1 MAALIS
7 LIALCIATTLQFV
20 FPFVESN
27 NGCVTADLIH
37 RDSPLSPLYRPS
49 ETNSERFHK
58 AYLRSI
64 SRLNNHFNTKAAS
77 PEALQAPMV
86 SSGGEYFINISIG
99 TPGVELIGI
108 ADTASDLTWIQCK
121 PCYKCYKQNPPIFD
135 PKQSSTSENV
145 TCQSESCLRL
155 EKDKRCETN
164 GNTCQ
169 FYYSYADGSYTTGN
183 VGTEIFVISSKT
195 SPDQSTFPNIV
206 YGCGNNNTGTFDEVG
221 SGIVGLGG
229 GPLSLISQITKS
241 IGGKFSYCLV
251 PTSSQG
257 NATSKINFGEI
268 GLVPG
273 TSKVVT
279 VDLVDKQP
287 STYYHVTLEAI
298 SVGNKRVKYFT
309 SNATDGEEGNMIIDS
324 GTTFTFLDPQF
335 YEKFAAVLER
345 QVGSKRVDDP
355 RGYASACFKV
365 GKESDL
371 PIITFHFAGAADLK
385 LNTVNAFARLEEEN
399 LMCVNMLP
407 VDPIGVFGN
416 LSQMD
421 FLLQFDLVKRKVSF
435 IPTDC
440 AKY

>member
-7 LIALCIATTLQFV
+7 LLAICITATLQFV

-37 RDSPLSPLYRPS
+37 RDSPLSPLYSPS

-58 AYLRSI
+58 AYLRSV
-64 SRLNNHFNTKAAS
+64 SRLNNHFNPKAAS

-99 TPGVELIGI
+99 TPRVELIGI

-121 PCYKCYKQNPPIFD
+121 PCYKCYEQNPPIFD
-135 PKQSSTSENV
+135 PKQSSTSRNI

-155 EKDKRCETN
+155 VKDRRCDTN

-183 VGTEIFVISSKT
+183 VGTEVFVISSKT
-195 SPDQSTFPNIV
+195 NPDQGTFPNIV

-241 IGGKFSYCLV
+241 INGKFSYCLV
-251 PTSSQG
+251 PTSAEG
-257 NATSKINFGEI
+257 NATSKINFGDI

-273 TSKVVT
+273 KSKVVT

-287 STYYHVTLEAI
+287 TTYYHVTLEAI
-298 SVGNKRVKYFT
+298 SVGSKRVKYFT

-335 YEKFAAVLER
+335 YEKLAAVLER

-365 GKESDL
+365 EKESDL
-371 PIITFHFAGAADLK
+371 PNITFHFGGAADLK

-399 LMCVNMLP
+399 LMCLNMLP
-407 VDPIGVFGN
+407 VDSIGVFGN
-416 LSQMD
+416 LSQMN
-421 FLLQFDLVKRKVSF
+421 FLIQFDLVERKVSF
-435 IPTDC
+435 MPTDC
-440 AKY
+440 AKC